1 MQQDVDKVISKH
13 LGPAGKPIQGKGQIS
28 QGTPVGRS
36 ARMLHGAN
44 QRLCVEF
51 RDLNF
56 RVVNDVRI
64 VVEVPRGMKS
74 VAVSQKNQ
82 KKENDKG
89 AI

>member
-1 MQQDVDKVISKH
+1 MQQDVDEVISEH
-13 LGPAGKPIQGKGQIS
+13 LVPAGKPIQSKGQIS

-44 QRLCVEF
+44 QRLSAEF

-64 VVEVPRGMKS
+64 VVEVPRGMKG
-74 VAVSQKNQ
+74 VAVS
-82 KKENDKG
+82 
-89 AI
+89 